1 MNTNVFNREK
11 MITSIIF
18 KAISLI
24 ASVYGLVFTID
35 SIKSFTFFTTL
46 SNVAL
51 DIVLA
56 VFIMNKKEPPAY
68 KLSWDISHCRR
79 KRRQA

>member
-1 MNTNVFNREK
+1 MNTNIINK
-11 MITSIIF
+11 KKLITSIIF

-46 SNVAL
+46 SNVA
-51 DIVLA
+51 DMSGV
-56 VFIMNKKEPPAY
+56 Y
-68 KLSWDISHCRR
+68 DYSWTNFRGRTDWCIS
-79 KRRQA
+79 

>member
-1 MNTNVFNREK
+1 MNTNVLNK
-11 MITSIIF
+11 KKLITSIIF

-56 VFIMNKKEPPAY
+56 GCLMLY
-68 KLSWDISHCRR
+68 CLRR
-79 KRRQA
+79 KRIIRAMGFIFLNSL

>member
-1 MNTNVFNREK
+1 MNTNVFNRQK
-11 MITSIIF
+11 LITSIIF
-18 KAISLI
+18 KVISLI

-56 VFIMNKKEPPAY
+56 VFIVLDVILLTKERIIRAMGFIF
-68 KLSWDISHCRR
+68 LNSL
-79 KRRQA
+79 

>member
-1 MNTNVFNREK
+1 MNTNVLNK
-11 MITSIIF
+11 KKLITSIIF

-56 VFIMNKKEPPAY
+56 VFFFFFFFFLGEKK
-68 KLSWDISHCRR
+68 
-79 KRRQA
+79 

>member
-1 MNTNVFNREK
+1 MNTNVLNK
-11 MITSIIF
+11 KKLITSIIF

-56 VFIMNKKEPPAY
+56 VFIVLDVILLTKERIIRAMGFIF
-68 KLSWDISHCRR
+68 LNSL
-79 KRRQA
+79 

>member
-1 MNTNVFNREK
+1 MNTNVLNK
-11 MITSIIF
+11 KKLITSIIF

-56 VFIMNKKEPPAY
+56 VFIV
-68 KLSWDISHCRR
+68 LDVILLTR
-79 KRRQA
+79 KRIIRAMGFIFLNSL

>member
-1 MNTNVFNREK
+1 MNTNVLNK
-11 MITSIIF
+11 KKLITSIIF

-56 VFIMNKKEPPAY
+56 VLY
-68 KLSWDISHCRR
+68 CLRR
-79 KRRQA
+79 KRIIRAMGFIFLNSL